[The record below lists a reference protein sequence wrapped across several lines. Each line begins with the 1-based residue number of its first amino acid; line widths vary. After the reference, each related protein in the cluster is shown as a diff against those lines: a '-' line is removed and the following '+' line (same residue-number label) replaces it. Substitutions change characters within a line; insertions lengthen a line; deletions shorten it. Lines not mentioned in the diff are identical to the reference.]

1 MVSYPQVYQK
11 EQSFSTQ
18 EKHVVLLGLEALSE
32 AFNLCYA
39 TRSSS
44 TVFPGSLELSFI

>member
-39 TRSSS
+39 TRSIY
-44 TVFPGSLELSFI
+44 PG

>member
-39 TRSSS
+39 TRSSYGGD
-44 TVFPGSLELSFI
+44 VL